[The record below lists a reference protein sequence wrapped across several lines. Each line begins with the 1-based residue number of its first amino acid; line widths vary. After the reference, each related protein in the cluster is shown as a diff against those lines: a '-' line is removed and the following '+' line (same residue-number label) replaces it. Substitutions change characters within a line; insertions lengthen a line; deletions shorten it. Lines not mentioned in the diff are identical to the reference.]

1 MSPSWQAWASEFQ
14 VGSLPRPVGST
25 VAGGMLL
32 FVDVS
37 VLVEVSSV
45 LDDED
50 DDEED
55 AELDELPEVEAA
67 DVVAAAVEVSS
78 LFRKR
83 ISPTAMPARTI
94 TPATTRAMT
103 VPLLLFGGCWP

>member
-14 VGSLPRPVGST
+14 VGSLPRPAGSM

-32 FVDVS
+32 FDDVS

-50 DDEED
+50 
-55 AELDELPEVEAA
+55 AELEDDDALLELVAAA
-67 DVVAAAVEVSS
+67 DVVLPAVEVSS
-78 LFRKR
+78 FLFRKR
-83 ISPTAMPARTI
+83 TSPTAMPARTT

-103 VPLLLFGGCWP
+103 VPLLLFG

>member
-14 VGSLPRPVGST
+14 VGSLPRPSGSIVG
-25 VAGGMLL
+25 GGMLL
-32 FVDVS
+32 FEEVS

-55 AELDELPEVEAA
+55 DELDALLAAEGAAGDEAGG
-67 DVVAAAVEVSS
+67 EPLSS

-83 ISPTAMPARTI
+83 ISPTAIPATTM

-103 VPLLLFGGCWP
+103 VPLLLFG